1 MKKSTNTSDIT
12 SSSSENTENSLED
25 RSDRASEVNSVH
37 TATSPENSCAARA
50 GSDSENVSAQNTDVI
65 SSSSDNSKA
74 HVSNVSENN
83 SVQFTD
89 LIHLS
94 KTDCA
99 LRFGRDPEASSV
111 EYIDL
116 VPSYKNKCVV
126 RAIRKPD
133 GSLYIE
139 VPISKDSEGNINI
152 KCGHGNATVSA
163 DAVSDGKQNELSV
176 TFHSTD
182 GMTGFGGRSTPI
194 YQSIEERDEA
204 ICNSYGRGDTQKVTA
219 KSYRIS
225 QQRVSD
231 VVRKKKDKDKE

>member
-99 LRFGRDPEASSV
+99 LRFG
-111 EYIDL
+111 
-116 VPSYKNKCVV
+116 
-126 RAIRKPD
+126 
-133 GSLYIE
+133 

-163 DAVSDGKQNELSV
+163 DAVSDSKKNEMSV